1 MEKVAVLVVAVVV
14 GLISGLPSDPAEEVG
29 DNTSLRVRGIRDNK
43 DVDIV
48 LGGLFPIRS
57 VMTGTIQ
64 CGDIRPERSVERME
78 AMLYAL
84 DSINNSTDLLP
95 GLKVGFDLRDTCSSE
110 TVGTEEAL
118 DIILSGGVLRNIGI
132 ESDCPDMPSANN
144 TRHTIPTGVVGAASS
159 GVSQSVASLLRLF
172 HMPQI
177 SYSSTS
183 TDLSDTE
190 RYNYFFRT
198 ISPDNLQ
205 TLAMVEFL
213 LHMNW
218 TFVTTINSEDT
229 YGSTGID
236 SFLENAEQICIEE
249 KFTFP
254 DNAPTETY
262 TDIAKQLVHNTTS
275 NVVVLFTL
283 NIFAQR
289 MIREVHTILTNT
301 SYSRRFLWIASD
313 AWARSSDIQNKYSP
327 TVAGYIGFLPYTEVA
342 TGFHEYF
349 SNLTAE
355 TNVRNKAIFEEY
367 YNGYCKGQ
375 CKNGSVASH
384 PKYTQGTFIPLVI
397 DAVYAFAHAAQL
409 YLDTHCPGDSY
420 SWDRLK
426 QKCAGSNESLTPS
439 LVREYLLNNVSFN
452 SSSGFVVEFD
462 DSGSVEIP
470 YRLVNFQARRNGTN
484 ISYHLENIGVWFPRK
499 QDGSKLQVNFSS
511 IQFGL
516 EVGGKNVPRQE
527 PIRSTC
533 SEECSEGQFRLLQSN
548 KCCWKCTGCT
558 GRNYSLS
565 PEYTECGVC
574 PEGQWGNKPYT
585 GSDTCVQI
593 PERSLKASDP
603 IAIVALVLSGVALI
617 VVGLIGSIFIIN
629 CKHSVIKS
637 SGREQVTLLL
647 IGITL
652 SFCLSFIIVPP
663 PSIPVCLF
671 QRIFIW
677 TSFALIYG
685 ALLVKIIRVYR
696 LFNRAPTASRPRFTK
711 PHHQIL
717 FTLVIVAVQLVI
729 TLASLITAHPIR
741 VEMKEQENE
750 ASLST
755 PTNVIACQEVNTV
768 FFVAQLIYDAALI
781 LLCTFF
787 GWKTRNFPENF
798 NESKYILFTSLAL
811 ILIWLGFIPTFI
823 VSPLE
828 YRYIALNFPI
838 ILSSAA
844 ILVIFFIP
852 KIYFIY
858 AHKGASAELAGGNGT
873 FLTDHL
879 DLSKYSRTRK
889 QQNTSELG
897 KEDNSSGLGTIKV
910 EHSVVVQHKGDTENG
925 SQEHTI
931 TFSEDVDKK

>member
-1 MEKVAVLVVAVVV
+1 MEKVAVFLVAVVA
-14 GLISGLPSDPAEEVG
+14 GLISGLPSDPAEEVKG

-43 DVDIV
+43 DADMVF
-48 LGGLFPIRS
+48 GGLFPIRS
-57 VMTGTIQ
+57 VMAGTIQ

-95 GLKVGFDLRDTCSSE
+95 GLKIGFDIRDTCSSE

-118 DIILSGGVLRNIGI
+118 DIIISGGVLRNIGI

-159 GVSQSVASLLRLF
+159 GVSRSVASLLRLF
-172 HMPQI
+172 NMPQI

-183 TDLSDTE
+183 TTLSDIE

-198 ISPDNLQ
+198 ISADNLQ
-205 TLAMVEFL
+205 TSAMVEFL

-236 SFLENAEQICIEE
+236 SFLKNAEQICIEE

-254 DNAPTETY
+254 DNAPNEKY

-289 MIREVHTILTNT
+289 LIREVHNILNDT
-301 SYSRRFLWIASD
+301 SFSRRFLWIASD
-313 AWARSSDIQNKYSP
+313 AWARSSDIQNKYAP

-349 SNLTAE
+349 SKLTAK

-367 YNGYCKGQ
+367 YDVYCKGQ
-375 CKNGSVASH
+375 CSNGSVTSH
-384 PKYTQGTFIPLVI
+384 PEYTQGTFIPLVI

-409 YLDTHCPGDSY
+409 YLDTHCSGDT
-420 SWDRLK
+420 SWDRLE
-426 QKCAGSNESLTPS
+426 QKCAGSNDSLTPS
-439 LVREYLLNNVSFN
+439 LVREYLLNNVSFR
-452 SSSGFVVEFD
+452 SSSGFIVEFD
-462 DSGSVEIP
+462 DTGSVEIP
-470 YRLVNFQARRNGTN
+470 YRLVNFQARLNRTN
-484 ISYHLENIGVWFPRK
+484 ISYHLENIGVWYPRK
-499 QDGSKLQVNFSS
+499 QEDDRKLQVNSGS

-516 EVGGKNVPRQE
+516 EVGADDVPRRE
-527 PIRSTC
+527 PIQSTC

-558 GRNYSLS
+558 GRNYSSS
-565 PEYTECGVC
+565 PKNTECSVC
-574 PEGQWGNKPYT
+574 PEGQWGNKPHV
-585 GSDTCVQI
+585 GSDDCIQI
-593 PERSLKASDP
+593 PERSLKPSDP

-617 VVGLIGSIFIIN
+617 VVALIGGIFIIN

-663 PSIPVCLF
+663 PSIPVCLL

-741 VEMKEQENE
+741 EEMIEQENE

-755 PTNVIACQEVNTV
+755 PTKVIACKEVSYV
-768 FFVAQLIYDAALI
+768 FFVAQLIYDAVLI

-858 AHKGASAELAGGNGT
+858 AHKGSADIAGGNGN
-873 FLTDHL
+873 FLTDHI
-879 DLSKYSRTRK
+879 DLSKYTKTRK
-889 QQNTSELG
+889 SLNTSELS
-897 KEDNSSGLGTIKV
+897 KEDHTSGLGTIKV
-910 EHSVVVQHKGDTENG
+910 EHTADVQHKGDTE
-925 SQEHTI
+925 SSSHEHTV
-931 TFSEDVDKK
+931 TFSEDVTKK